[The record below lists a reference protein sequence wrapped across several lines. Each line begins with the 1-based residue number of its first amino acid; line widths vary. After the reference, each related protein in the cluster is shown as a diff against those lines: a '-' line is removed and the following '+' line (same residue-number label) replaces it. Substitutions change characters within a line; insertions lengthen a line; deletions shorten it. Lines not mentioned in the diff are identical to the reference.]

1 MNYRHGFHAG
11 NFADVFKHAMLTRI
25 LVYLTR
31 KDAPLRYIDTHAGA
45 GRYDLA
51 SDAAKRSP
59 EWRDGVARIVK
70 ARPPAEV
77 AALLRPYLDAVGSCD
92 DEGKPASYPGSP
104 ALAQSLLRPQ
114 DRLALCETHAEER
127 AALIA
132 ALGRDRRLS
141 IVATDGY
148 VALNAY
154 VPPKE
159 RRGLALIDP
168 PFEEPDESARVEAA
182 LANALK
188 KWPRGTYALWR
199 PIKAS
204 LDDARFLNA
213 IAALGAPEHPA
224 ARTRRRRRRARRP
237 FAEPAQPNGAPGR
250 QSAVRTHRG
259 SARPHAVAGADA
271 EARRG
276 RRIRLPMADAAR
288 VGPSARGDVRPP
300 ARRGQAIDGVR
311 EVISVRRADPQRRL
325 RVPCSKR
332 IRRQPSRSSDSRR
345 RSTSSERRS
354 SAVAGSSRQDAPA
367 PSPARRCLSRWRL
380 VWRPSR
386 RPG

>member
-11 NFADVFKHAMLTRI
+11 NFADVFKHAMLARI

-51 SDAAKRSP
+51 SEAAKRSP

-77 AALLRPYLDAVGSCD
+77 AALLRPYLDAVGPCD
-92 DEGKPASYPGSP
+92 DDGRPASYPGSP

-114 DRLALCETHAEER
+114 DRLALCEAHPEER
-127 AALIA
+127 AALVT

-159 RRGLALIDP
+159 RRGLVLIDP

-182 LANALK
+182 LAGALT

-199 PIKAS
+199 PIKAP
-204 LDDARFLNA
+204 LEDARFLNA
-213 IAALGAPEHPA
+213 VAALGAPNILRLELDVGA
-224 ARTRRRRRRARRP
+224 V
-237 FAEPAQPNGAPGR
+237 APGAH
-250 QSAVRTHRG
+250 SPSPLSRTG
-259 SARPHAVAGADA
+259 LLVVNPPFELIE
-271 EARRG
+271 EARVLMPWLAQALKR
-276 RRIRLPMADAAR
+276 AAGGGF
-288 VGPSARGDVRPP
+288 VCQWLTPP
-300 ARRGQAIDGVR
+300 A
-311 EVISVRRADPQRRL
+311 
-325 RVPCSKR
+325 
-332 IRRQPSRSSDSRR
+332 
-345 RSTSSERRS
+345 
-354 SAVAGSSRQDAPA
+354 
-367 PSPARRCLSRWRL
+367 
-380 VWRPSR
+380 
-386 RPG
+386 

>member
-11 NFADVFKHAMLTRI
+11 NFADVFKHAMLARI

-51 SDAAKRSP
+51 SEAAKRSP

-70 ARPPAEV
+70 ARPPAEI
-77 AALLRPYLDAVGSCD
+77 AALLRPYLDALGPCD
-92 DEGKPASYPGSP
+92 DDGRPSSYPGSP

-114 DRLALCETHAEER
+114 DRLALCEAHPEER
-127 AALIA
+127 EALIA

-159 RRGLALIDP
+159 RRGLVLIDP

-182 LANALK
+182 LAGALT

-213 IAALGAPEHPA
+213 ITALGAANILRLELDVGA
-224 ARTRRRRRRARRP
+224 V
-237 FAEPAQPNGAPGR
+237 APGAH
-250 QSAVRTHRG
+250 SPNPLSRTG
-259 SARPHAVAGADA
+259 LLVVNPPFGLIE
-271 EARRG
+271 EARVLMPWLAQALKR
-276 RRIRLPMADAAR
+276 AAGGGF
-288 VGPSARGDVRPP
+288 VCQWLRPP
-300 ARRGQAIDGVR
+300 A
-311 EVISVRRADPQRRL
+311 
-325 RVPCSKR
+325 
-332 IRRQPSRSSDSRR
+332 
-345 RSTSSERRS
+345 
-354 SAVAGSSRQDAPA
+354 
-367 PSPARRCLSRWRL
+367 
-380 VWRPSR
+380 
-386 RPG
+386 